1 MGYSNNNIKIIK
13 GFQDNIIEQKGE
25 IADLINKKHFLES
38 SLKSNFL
45 LNNKRRIKLK
55 FPVSYLK
62 KKPKRIKIFY
72 ILYIKSSLRGF
83 HINISDKFGK
93 VLKVFTLGK
102 VGFKK
107 AQRYNRFSL
116 ILLANKV
123 LGALKILKDCATKNN
138 RKLRLLIFLKNY
150 NSKRQQFIRLFYKK
164 LFVKKL
170 VTSVVDLGDF
180 PYNGCRPK
188 CAKRK

>member
-45 LNNKRRIKLK
+45 LKNKRRIKLK
-55 FPVSYLK
+55 SPVSYLK